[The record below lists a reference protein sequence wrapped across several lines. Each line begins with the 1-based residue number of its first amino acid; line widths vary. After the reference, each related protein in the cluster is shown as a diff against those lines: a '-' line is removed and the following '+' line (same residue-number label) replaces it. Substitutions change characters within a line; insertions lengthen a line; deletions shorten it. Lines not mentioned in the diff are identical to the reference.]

1 MNSQSHP
8 SLSSTCPVV
17 TVDLSHRRDLRL
29 EVFNS
34 FEVAEAVAPEWGAL
48 IDRMHGSL
56 YMTFGWC
63 RVWWRHYGGG
73 RALRLCAI
81 RAEDALVAVLPF
93 FIDRLRGPLGVTR
106 VAKLVGSDCTLALVQ
121 APVSADEAERA
132 YALAFRQL
140 LCHDRVDM
148 VHVGP
153 SPGAGAQL
161 PAIRSAA
168 VSCSR
173 FALTVRDEDAG
184 SHTVFELPDLWFLRI
199 APRARGLRGPL
210 ISRFDG
216 PLRLSWMR
224 RRF

>member
-1 MNSQSHP
+1 M
-8 SLSSTCPVV
+8 
-17 TVDLSHRRDLRL
+17 
-29 EVFNS
+29 
-34 FEVAEAVAPEWGAL
+34 
-48 IDRMHGSL
+48 
-56 YMTFGWC
+56 
-63 RVWWRHYGGG
+63 
-73 RALRLCAI
+73 
-81 RAEDALVAVLPF
+81 LPF
-93 FIDRLRGPLGVTR
+93 FIDRLRGSLGVTR
-106 VAKLVGSDCTLALVQ
+106 VAKLVGS
-121 APVSADEAERA
+121 
-132 YALAFRQL
+132 
-140 LCHDRVDM
+140 DRVDM

-184 SHTVFELPDLWFLRI
+184 SHTVFELPDWFLRI

-216 PLRLSWMR
+216 PLRLSWIR